1 MALYII
7 KRIARDSTALLI
19 GLALTACA
27 TTRSLGGRDDLAVL
41 PGAELPKPGR
51 RDFVASGP
59 NYYVGPFDRL
69 AIDVFGI
76 EELSGREVQ
85 VDSSGRISF
94 PLAGVIEVAGL
105 EPREIEAR
113 LRDNL
118 MASHIRD
125 PRVTVNLKEAVSQY
139 ITVEGEVKKPGLYPV
154 VGEMTLLKSV
164 AKAEGVTEFAKLK
177 DVVVFRTVENKEYAA
192 LYNLDAIR
200 HGAYPD
206 PEIYS
211 GDIVMIGESRGRRL
225 FKDILAATPAI
236 VTPLVIGLDRL
247 GRN

>member
-1 MALYII
+1 MAIDII
-7 KRIARDSTALLI
+7 QRIGKDLTLLAASLT
-19 GLALTACA
+19 LAACA
-27 TTRSLGGRDDLAVL
+27 TSRPLGGRDDLAVL
-41 PGAELPKPGR
+41 PGTELPKPSRG
-51 RDFVASGP
+51 DLVARGP

-69 AIDVFGI
+69 TIDVFGI
-76 EELSGREVQ
+76 EELSDREVQ

-94 PLAGVIEVAGL
+94 PLAGVIAVGGL
-105 EPREIEAR
+105 EPREIEGR
-113 LRDNL
+113 LRENL
-118 MASHIRD
+118 MANHIRD
-125 PRVTVNLKEAVSQY
+125 PRVTVNLKEAISQY

-164 AKAEGVTEFAKLK
+164 AKAEGVTEFAQLK
-177 DVVVFRTVENKEYAA
+177 DVVVFRTVDNKDYAA

-200 HGAYPD
+200 HGTYAD

-211 GDIVMIGESRGRRL
+211 GDIVMIGESRGRRM